1 MDEVRNQE
9 QENLQQPAEEQ
20 PQAEQQQQGGEA
32 QAPEVKETEATEA
45 QAQETAPEETK
56 ASPSGPR
63 KDLKILALEEEA
75 ADVDYTPEEAEL
87 MARLYDSTMMD
98 FVEGTVVR
106 GKVLAVDESGVTV
119 DIGFKSEGVIPL
131 EEFSNPEELK
141 IGDDIEVYLDGIED
155 LDGQLVLS
163 KKRADFM
170 RAWQK
175 VRKAWENDEIVE
187 GRITR
192 RIKGGL
198 IVDLGGVD
206 AFLPGSQIDV
216 RPIRDFDSYIGQ
228 TMTFKIVKLNDFRKN
243 VVVSHRVLVEDEL
256 KEQREKI
263 LANLER
269 GQVLEG
275 IVKNIT
281 DFGVFIDLGGVDGLL
296 HINDLSWGRVSHPSE
311 IVQLD
316 QKIQVMV
323 LDFNESKDRISLGL
337 KQLQPH
343 PWDNVDV
350 KYPEGSIVEG
360 RVVSI
365 CDYGAF
371 VELEKGVEGLIH
383 ISEMSWTQHIKHP
396 SQVLKEG
403 QIVKAKVLNVRKDE
417 RKISLGLKQLEPD
430 PWETLEQKYPVGT
443 VVEGKVRNLTNFGAF
458 VELEEGIDGL
468 VHISDLS
475 WTKKIRHPGEVLEKG
490 QTVKV
495 VVLGVDRQR
504 RRISLGYKQT
514 MPNPWDRFE
523 ELYLPGTMTK
533 GKIVRLLEKGLIVEL
548 PEEVEGFVPLSHLAR
563 TGISKP
569 ADGYQL
575 GEELDLYVI
584 EFSKDNKRIVLSEKR
599 ALEKLAKEA
608 EAEKAEGEKAE
619 GEKAEAG
626 KAEAPAEAKEAAAEA
641 KAAEGEPEA
650 QEAKAEAEQA
660 EAAEAE
666 APAEEAETKAEAAE
680 SETQAEQAEEAV
692 QSETAEAEGPE
703 PEAAEKAEEAKEAE
717 AEPAEQAEAVE
728 EPAKAEAAEVPEEAA
743 EAEAQAEAEE
753 AEPEEKPK
761 KRTRK
766 TSKAKTAKAK
776 EAAEKAEAEQADAE
790 QPADE
795 AAAESSEETG
805 SKEAS
810 EASSDEAES
819 KEG

>member
-9 QENLQQPAEEQ
+9 NLQHPAEEQ
-20 PQAEQQQQGGEA
+20 PQAELEQQGGEV
-32 QAPEVKETEATEA
+32 QAPEAKEAEATE
-45 QAQETAPEETK
+45 TK
-56 ASPSGPR
+56 ATATKSGAK
-63 KDLKILALEEEA
+63 KDLKILALEEET

-131 EEFSNPEELK
+131 EEFPNPEELK
-141 IGDDIEVYLDGIED
+141 IGDDIEVFLDGIED

-170 RAWQK
+170 RAWEK

-350 KYPEGSIVEG
+350 KYPEGSVVEG

-403 QIVKAKVLNVRKDE
+403 QIIKAKVLNVRKDE

-443 VVEGKVRNLTNFGAF
+443 IVEGKVRNLTNFGAF

-563 TGISKP
+563 TGINKP

-608 EAEKAEGEKAE
+608 EAEKTEAAAAEGEAAETEAAE
-619 GEKAEAG
+619 GEAAET
-626 KAEAPAEAKEAAAEA
+626 EAAEA
-641 KAAEGEPEA
+641 KTSEG
-650 QEAKAEAEQA
+650 EAEQT

-666 APAEEAETKAEAAE
+666 KPEAEAAAEPEEAKEEAAQEEAAEPEGAAAEATEEPKEAEATEAAETEAATEAAEEETAAAEAAPEEAKAEEAAAE
-680 SETQAEQAEEAV
+680 PA
-692 QSETAEAEGPE
+692 
-703 PEAAEKAEEAKEAE
+703 PEAAEA
-717 AEPAEQAEAVE
+717 
-728 EPAKAEAAEVPEEAA
+728 
-743 EAEAQAEAEE
+743 
-753 AEPEEKPK
+753 EEKPK

-766 TSKAKTAKAK
+766 TSKAKAAKA
-776 EAAEKAEAEQADAE
+776 EEEAEKAEAEQPAEAASDESADA
-790 QPADE
+790 
-795 AAAESSEETG
+795 AASEETSEAAEDEG
-805 SKEAS
+805 QSKE
-810 EASSDEAES
+810 
-819 KEG
+819 EG